1 MTIKEERALPIFWT
15 KSILGLSRFCNA
27 SSKWSKE
34 TRINWVE
41 ITEPIVWPI
50 GYQSS
55 AEQNEAKRTGSLG
68 AEIREPIVWP
78 FSYQDS
84 SGQNEGMGYTKKPL
98 LIGVEIKEPVVR
110 PVNFE
115 EALVISQGKEW
126 KILPACIWKFH
137 RGNEAP
143 NQFWNSF
150 FRTEM

>member
-1 MTIKEERALPIFWT
+1 MYDHFSMKKRRAPFFGPMDSFRVYRGSAIDL
-15 KSILGLSRFCNA
+15 KNEAKKQGSIG
-27 SSKWSKE
+27 
-34 TRINWVE
+34 VE
-41 ITEPIVWPI
+41 ITEPIVRPI

-115 EALVISQGKEW
+115 EALVISQGKE
-126 KILPACIWKFH
+126 
-137 RGNEAP
+137 
-143 NQFWNSF
+143 
-150 FRTEM
+150 

>member
-1 MTIKEERALPIFWT
+1 MDPYQDFAQQNEDRNQLGWQLENPMYDHFSMKKGRSPFFGPNPFWVYQDSAT
-15 KSILGLSRFCNA
+15 RLQNEAKKQGSIG
-27 SSKWSKE
+27 
-34 TRINWVE
+34 VE
-41 ITEPIVWPI
+41 ITEPIVRPI

-115 EALVISQGKEW
+115 EALVISQGKE
-126 KILPACIWKFH
+126 
-137 RGNEAP
+137 
-143 NQFWNSF
+143 
-150 FRTEM
+150 